1 MYMEKFIVV
10 TLDKFF
16 KKMHR
21 GVCVG
26 VKLNKL
32 RKSGLS

>member
-1 MYMEKFIVV
+1 LINF
-10 TLDKFF
+10 L